1 MEERK
6 VQLPL
11 DEETILSLKAGD
23 SVLLTGTM
31 ITGRDAAHQ
40 RLFETIQ
47 NHQKLPIELKGEV
60 IYYVGP
66 APSKPGVPVGSAG
79 PTSSYRMDKVAPIL
93 MEYGLKGMI
102 GKGNRN
108 TEVIESMKKHKCVY
122 FAAIGGL
129 GAMISKSIL
138 NSEVLC
144 YEDLGT
150 EAIHRFWVKDFP
162 AIVVIDSN
170 GNNLY
175 EIEQAK
181 FREME

>member
-1 MEERK
+1 M
-6 VQLPL
+6 
-11 DEETILSLKAGD
+11 
-23 SVLLTGTM
+23 
-31 ITGRDAAHQ
+31 AH
-40 RLFETIQ
+40 
-47 NHQKLPIELKGEV
+47 
-60 IYYVGP
+60 
-66 APSKPGVPVGSAG
+66 
-79 PTSSYRMDKVAPIL
+79 
-93 MEYGLKGMI
+93 GLKGMI

-108 TEVIESMKKHKCVY
+108 TEVIEAIKKHKCVY

-138 NSEVLC
+138 SSEVLC

-162 AIVVIDSN
+162 AIVVIDAM

-181 FREME
+181 FRESE